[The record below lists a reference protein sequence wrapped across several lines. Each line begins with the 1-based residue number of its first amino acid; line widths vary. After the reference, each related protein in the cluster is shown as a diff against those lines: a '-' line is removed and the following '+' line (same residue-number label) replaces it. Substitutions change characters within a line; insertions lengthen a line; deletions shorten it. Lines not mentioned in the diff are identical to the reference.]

1 MDVEYLETQ
10 IDADKNWL
18 AANQQVSVAQPSGD
32 LMAVGS
38 CRRCLH
44 DTQYPIDLEPVAV
57 SRMAQGPTVS
67 LDVTRMFRCRCAMSH
82 AKRPPKVYTGCGAY
96 WFAQVTGDPG
106 HYTLNPA
113 PAQFIPG
120 AIAVDEAKEAQAGL
134 VQQTA
139 EKWLGAITA
148 LLALFSVGGAAL
160 TVTSVAALNTG
171 WKLVVA
177 TAAVLAV
184 AFGAVAIYY
193 GYRAAY
199 GWLTMAPTATDADAS
214 ALADRTRG
222 IPERVRAFQQSIP
235 AAGISLTL
243 AVVALMVIWFAPPAN
258 PPAPLVKVTYGQGAA
273 QITICG
279 TLLNSTSSAVVHI
292 EVQDGPWTTI
302 QAVPQPVTKISTVAA
317 CSP

>member
-1 MDVEYLETQ
+1 
-10 IDADKNWL
+10 
-18 AANQQVSVAQPSGD
+18 
-32 LMAVGS
+32 
-38 CRRCLH
+38 
-44 DTQYPIDLEPVAV
+44 
-57 SRMAQGPTVS
+57 
-67 LDVTRMFRCRCAMSH
+67 MSH